1 MGVIAIA
8 FRARYG
14 SANAEYFDML
24 ASKNDVARKGKTS
37 CRMFCMSCVCQFARP
52 LPACKHYNLSRG
64 KTNERIRSVSCTILC
79 ACFQTRSEWFNV
91 RNDRQ
96 DHSEPSCAKKDLTS
110 GGNQNRRLRHIIDY
124 PLGSSKGVT
133 KEVGY
138 SLAAVAQH
146 SLHEIDRLWQRQSNP
161 CVSTVR

>member
-1 MGVIAIA
+1 
-8 FRARYG
+8 
-14 SANAEYFDML
+14 ML

-110 GGNQNRRLRHIIDY
+110 G
-124 PLGSSKGVT
+124 SSKGVT